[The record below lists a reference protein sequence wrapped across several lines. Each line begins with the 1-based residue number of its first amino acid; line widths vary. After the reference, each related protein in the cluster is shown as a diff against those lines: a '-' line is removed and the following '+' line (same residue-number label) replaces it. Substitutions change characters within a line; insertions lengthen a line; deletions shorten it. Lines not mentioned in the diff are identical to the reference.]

1 LALRGP
7 FATVVRAGHI
17 ATIAAHMSKDE
28 HLPRRRSVRL
38 PGFDYSQPAA
48 YFLTICSREKRHVF
62 GEIVGGEVRL
72 SAAGRI
78 VDECWREIRVHFPNV
93 ELPIHVVMPNH
104 VHGVVLIR
112 LGAVHKSDHRP
123 VEIQRL
129 GAHPPGSIPV
139 IVRSFKAITARRIRE
154 SLAGR
159 KADVWQRGYYERV
172 IRDEKEFRD
181 TCKYI
186 RLNPAR
192 WGSDEENL

>member
-1 LALRGP
+1 
-7 FATVVRAGHI
+7 
-17 ATIAAHMSKDE
+17 MSKDE

-38 PGFDYSQPAA
+38 PEFDYSQPAA

-62 GEIVGGEVRL
+62 GEIVGGEVKL

-78 VDECWREIRVHFPNV
+78 VDECWREIPAHFPNV

-104 VHGVVLIR
+104 VHGIVVIR
-112 LGAVHKSDHRP
+112 LGAVHKFDQQP
-123 VEIQRL
+123 VETQRL

-139 IVRSFKAITARRIRE
+139 IVRSFKAISARQIRE
-154 SLAGR
+154 LIPAR
-159 KADVWQRGYYERV
+159 EIAVWQRGYYERV
-172 IRDEKEFRD
+172 IRGEKEFRD